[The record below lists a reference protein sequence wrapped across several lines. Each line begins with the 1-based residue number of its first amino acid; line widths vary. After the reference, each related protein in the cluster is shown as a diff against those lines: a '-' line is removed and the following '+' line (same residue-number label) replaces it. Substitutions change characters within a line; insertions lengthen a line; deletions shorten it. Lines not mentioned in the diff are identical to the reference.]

1 MRFYAFAAFPIPPYN
16 ICIEREKTMTL
27 EDKFVRLTGPD
38 LKDHPQFNKAG
49 IVLEDYEDGTVLVY
63 FKGRQ
68 RLVFNVSDL
77 TVLDI

>member
-1 MRFYAFAAFPIPPYN
+1 MNYV
-16 ICIEREKTMTL
+16 
-27 EDKFVRLTGPD
+27 DKFVRVTGPEFQG
-38 LKDHPQFNKAG
+38 HPQFNKAG

-68 RLVFNVSDL
+68 RLVFNVCDL

>member
-1 MRFYAFAAFPIPPYN
+1 MNYV
-16 ICIEREKTMTL
+16 
-27 EDKFVRLTGPD
+27 DKFVRLTGPNFQS
-38 LKDHPQFNKAG
+38 HPQFNKAG

>member
-1 MRFYAFAAFPIPPYN
+1 MNYV
-16 ICIEREKTMTL
+16 
-27 EDKFVRLTGPD
+27 DKFVRVTGSNFQQ
-38 LKDHPQFNKAG
+38 HPKFGKAG